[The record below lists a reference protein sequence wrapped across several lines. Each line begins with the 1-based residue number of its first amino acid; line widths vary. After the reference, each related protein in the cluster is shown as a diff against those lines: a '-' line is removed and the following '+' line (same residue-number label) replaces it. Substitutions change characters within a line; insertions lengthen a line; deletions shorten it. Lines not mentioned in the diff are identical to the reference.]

1 MLKKPFKKCK
11 KVIKSSKSAKIQAT
25 LENTFLNETSFI
37 SEVDMEIR
45 DEIEKKFKQSTVNSN
60 YKFPRKTEKPEKPE
74 KSIKKTPIKSR
85 PGSKLKLTME
95 KSMPVLH
102 KVTKSTFESTNIM
115 SQVGSLKKLHRVS
128 ASIKSIRETRGK
140 SSSNIKIHSRTNSH
154 NSKKSKSPA
163 TGRDSVE
170 SGK

>member
-1 MLKKPFKKCK
+1 MQKKPFKKTK
-11 KVIKSSKSAKIQAT
+11 KIIKSSKSAKVQAT

-45 DEIEKKFKQSTVNSN
+45 DEIEKKFKQSSVNSN
-60 YKFPRKTEKPEKPE
+60 YKFPRKIEKPE
-74 KSIKKTPIKSR
+74 KSKRKTPTLSR
-85 PGSKLKLTME
+85 PQSKLRLTME
-95 KSMPVLH
+95 KSMPTLH
-102 KVTKSTFESTNIM
+102 KITKSTFESTNIL

-140 SSSNIKIHSRTNSH
+140 SSSSIKIHSRTNSH

-170 SGK
+170 SAK